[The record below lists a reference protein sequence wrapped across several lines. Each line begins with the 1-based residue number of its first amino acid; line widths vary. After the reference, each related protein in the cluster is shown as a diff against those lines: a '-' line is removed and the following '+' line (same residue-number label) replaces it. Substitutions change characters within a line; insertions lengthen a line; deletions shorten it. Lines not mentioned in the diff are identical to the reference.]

1 MDNSTLH
8 CKVSFRNDLRR
19 FPMNNIEFSELQK
32 TIQNIFG
39 LEKELILQ
47 YRDNENDFI
56 TLSSNE
62 ELECALSCISGNVLQ
77 IFVND
82 PSSPSMDPKSPMTPP
97 FHPYWGQHPHPYGG
111 HHPHPHPH
119 PHWGHHGGH
128 HRPCHF
134 GKDHSH
140 FSYRI
145 SQKKDLLSRKLKEIE
160 TGMMELSVQEEQL
173 SPLQQRRLEV
183 LQKKKKSVE
192 HHLTKVDDWANRMS
206 GKKSEKCYKKHAK
219 HEKKF
224 MKKID
229 KHRKYFINSSFLPET
244 TKTEL
249 LTLQAKIHSLKPE
262 LEEIQIQ
269 LKASKAAL
277 KEAQERGE
285 STDQW
290 LQEIAQL
297 TEAKHAKKQQMVP
310 LCLQMRDIH
319 AQMAH

>member
-1 MDNSTLH
+1 M
-8 CKVSFRNDLRR
+8 K
-19 FPMNNIEFSELQK
+19 
-32 TIQNIFG
+32 
-39 LEKELILQ
+39 
-47 YRDNENDFI
+47 
-56 TLSSNE
+56 
-62 ELECALSCISGNVLQ
+62 
-77 IFVND
+77 
-82 PSSPSMDPKSPMTPP
+82 
-97 FHPYWGQHPHPYGG
+97 
-111 HHPHPHPH
+111 
-119 PHWGHHGGH
+119 
-128 HRPCHF
+128 
-134 GKDHSH
+134 
-140 FSYRI
+140 
-145 SQKKDLLSRKLKEIE
+145 
-160 TGMMELSVQEEQL
+160 
-173 SPLQQRRLEV
+173 
-183 LQKKKKSVE
+183 
-192 HHLTKVDDWANRMS
+192 
-206 GKKSEKCYKKHAK
+206 
-219 HEKKF
+219 KKF

-229 KHRKYFINSSFLPET
+229 KHRKYFINSSLPET